1 MKRTIPEHLKS
12 GLPSNATAKEYLAA
26 IEEKYYVSDKNETGI
41 LMSKL
46 TNMKYDNIGNV
57 RDYIQH
63 MIHIQNQ
70 LGALKL
76 NISDDFII
84 HLALNSLPSEFSQL
98 KTSYNTQNQKWTLND
113 LLSKSAS
120 EEEKLR
126 NKKTTS
132 ALFVSHSKPN
142 HKRNSTK
149 GRSNYY
155 APKKTQGFKRHGKD
169 QTKDNKGS
177 EVVNKAEMKCFF
189 CKKIGHRRKYCF
201 KFTAW
206 LEKRRKE

>member
-46 TNMKYDNIGNV
+46 TNMKYDNIGSV

-76 NISDDFII
+76 NISDDFIV

-98 KTSYNTQNQKWTLND
+98 KTSYNTQDQKWTLND
-113 LLSKSAS
+113 LIFKSAS
-120 EEEKLR
+120 EEDKLR
-126 NKKTTS
+126 NQIKAS
-132 ALFVSHSKPN
+132 ALIVSHSKPN
-142 HKRNSTK
+142 PETNNRPN
-149 GRSNYY
+149 NY
-155 APKKTQGFKRHGKD
+155 APKKTQK
-169 QTKDNKGS
+169 T
-177 EVVNKAEMKCFF
+177 
-189 CKKIGHRRKYCF
+189 
-201 KFTAW
+201 W
-206 LEKRRKE
+206 